1 MRRCIWRQWQEQGR
15 YHTIPNGPNF
25 NIPQEYA
32 VIGEEQFLQYDNRR
46 EDRIIIFVTRDSLDY
61 LENSRNWFLD
71 GTFSVSPPQFA
82 QLCTVHGL
90 QNGRNVVG
98 VYTLLP
104 NKRLD
109 SYPEMLN

>member
-82 QLCTVHGL
+82 QLCTV
-90 QNGRNVVG
+90 QW
-98 VYTLLP
+98 
-104 NKRLD
+104 NKR
-109 SYPEMLN
+109 SWSVYFVTKQKIR